1 MHSNRRRFLNG
12 LIALTAVFT
21 VTAPA
26 LAQPRSI
33 GGETFEAT
41 AKVADAPLVLN
52 GVGVRGVAIFNAYAA
67 GLYLTAKAPTPA
79 QLLATPGAKRL
90 QIRMLIDVPAKEF
103 VKAIDVGIERNTP
116 PEQHALLAERQA
128 KFAAL
133 VNAVGTVKKGDAVN
147 LDFVPDRGLIFSL
160 NGKPQGEAIPG
171 DDLYGAVLKIFV
183 GEKPVDKRLKAGL
196 LGGS

>member
-1 MHSNRRRFLNG
+1 MLRLFLA
-12 LIALTAVFT
+12 ALVALMS
-21 VTAPA
+21 ASPA
-26 LAQPRSI
+26 LAQRSA
-33 GGETFEAT
+33 GGETFDAT
-41 AKVADAPLVLN
+41 AKVADALLVLN

-116 PEQHALLAERQA
+116 PEQHPVLAERQA
-128 KFAAL
+128 KFAAQ
-133 VNAVGTVKKGDAVN
+133 VNALGTVKKGDAVN
-147 LDFVPDRGLIFSL
+147 LDFIPERGMVFTL
-160 NGKPQGEAIPG
+160 NGKPQGKAIPG
-171 DDLYGAVLKIFV
+171 DDLYAAMLKIFV
-183 GEKPVDKRLKAGL
+183 GDKPVDKRLKDGL